1 MIWDASDAN
10 PMHRRL
16 PAEVI
21 SRRQPAKKQTQAEV
35 TKDEVTVDLKVA
47 ITLKPEA
54 RAKWLSKACAMVE
67 QGKASSNDLY
77 DIVTNRKFSGGLPER
92 VGRKLAASLRDSMS
106 VFSDKQQRY
115 LTSSESPFGALM
127 SAREDPDEEK
137 VDTAR
142 EAEPATRIGATS
154 GVAMLKITTSR
165 SAASRQEES
174 KADRQEEPK
183 AGRQEG
189 SSNWQVAEDDAT
201 VRRMKALDA
210 AEAAKK
216 TKEEK
221 AASRNEA
228 KKKAEDEEEA
238 KRKKLEEEADNLFG
252 FLAPAA
258 DAPPIFS
265 KADRTRSASR
275 SAGSRSI
282 SSRTAR
288 RQAREQKRK
297 KSDRGSWR
305 ESSGGAMSGSR
316 ALLLNRNYTEDL
328 PHLPRNAAQS
338 QNATNDYRERS
349 RSRRRRRD

>member
-21 SRRQPAKKQTQAEV
+21 SRRQPRKQPKQTEDTAPA
-35 TKDEVTVDLKVA
+35 EVTVDLKVA

-77 DIVTNRKFSGGLPER
+77 DIITNRKFSGGLPER

-106 VFSDKQQRY
+106 VFSDKQQRS

-142 EAEPATRIGATS
+142 EAEPSTRTGATS
-154 GVAMLKITTSR
+154 GVAMLKITPSR

-189 SSNWQVAEDDAT
+189 ASNWQVAEDDAT
-201 VRRMKALDA
+201 VRRMQALDA

-216 TKEEK
+216 AKEETG
-221 AASRNEA
+221 ASRTEA
-228 KKKAEDEEEA
+228 KKKAGDEEEA
-238 KRKKLEEEADNLFG
+238 KRKKIGGRGRQSLWLSGSSSRCPSDLFEGRQKSIGIQICRLKVHLFANCTQAGQGAEEEKERPRELERIEWWGNVRITCASPEPKLHRG
-252 FLAPAA
+252 LA
-258 DAPPIFS
+258 
-265 KADRTRSASR
+265 T
-275 SAGSRSI
+275 
-282 SSRTAR
+282 SSPKCCIVP
-288 RQAREQKRK
+288 EC
-297 KSDRGSWR
+297 RG
-305 ESSGGAMSGSR
+305 
-316 ALLLNRNYTEDL
+316 
-328 PHLPRNAAQS
+328 
-338 QNATNDYRERS
+338 
-349 RSRRRRRD
+349 